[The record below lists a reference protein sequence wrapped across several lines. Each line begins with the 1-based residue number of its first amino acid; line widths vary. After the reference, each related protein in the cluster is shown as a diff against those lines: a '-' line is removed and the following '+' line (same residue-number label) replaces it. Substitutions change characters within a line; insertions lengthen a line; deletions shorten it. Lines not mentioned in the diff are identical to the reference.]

1 MRTLSDI
8 GQYQLSYRHLHGT
21 PPPSAEINRVILK
34 ALDEYRAKG
43 TASGIDPIL
52 LMTHLDDALNRRRDP
67 AFFGTPLR
75 WYARTLQHWVHLAE
89 TGTLSTLPARDRR
102 EIARHLLRANLYPF
116 TPNSPHLKTSLRTLL

>member
-1 MRTLSDI
+1 MPLTLETL

-21 PPPSAEINRVILK
+21 PPPAAEINRVILK

-75 WYARTLQHWVHLAE
+75 WYARTLQHWVALYQTGALA
-89 TGTLSTLPARDRR
+89 TLPSPQRNA
-102 EIARHLLRANLYPF
+102 ILRHLRRTDLTPF
-116 TPNSPHLKTSLRTLL
+116 GLHQI